1 MSASTDRSTATGRV
15 SALARRYSTAT
26 VLFHQAVA
34 SHLGLAPGDHKCLDV
49 LLERGPLTGS
59 EVAAVTGL
67 TTGAVSGVLGRLEA
81 SGMVTRSPHP
91 TDGRKQVFATSDR
104 AVQDVQAVFE
114 AAEVA
119 DADLL
124 GGLGTTELAAVAT
137 WLEQATEHAYR
148 RTARLRAETE
158 LAGRRPHVGGGT
170 AA

>member
-1 MSASTDRSTATGRV
+1 MSDAAGRSTAAGRV

-67 TTGAVSGVLGRLEA
+67 TTGAVSGVLVRLEA
-81 SGMVTRSPHP
+81 SGRVIRSSHP
-91 TDGRKQVFATSDR
+91 SDGRKQVFATSEQGVR
-104 AVQDVQAVFE
+104 EVEAVFE

-124 GGLGTTELAAVAT
+124 AGFDATELAAVAT
-137 WLEQATEHAYR
+137 WLERATDHAYR
-148 RTARLRAETE
+148 RAARLRAETE
-158 LAGRRPHVGGGT
+158 LIGRRPNAEGRT
-170 AA
+170 AV